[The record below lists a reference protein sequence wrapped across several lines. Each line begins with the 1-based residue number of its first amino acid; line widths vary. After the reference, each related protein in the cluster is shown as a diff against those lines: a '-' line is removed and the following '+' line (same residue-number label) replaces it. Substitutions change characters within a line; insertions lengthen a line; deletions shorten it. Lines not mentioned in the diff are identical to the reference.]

1 MSGPAYVVVGDAGRR
16 AVSQDGVRYEVFQQ
30 LKGQNHHLIR
40 GFFLDGMCVAI
51 GTAKYGSAL
60 AVWRTRNGTD
70 WEHQEVDGLGPSGGF
85 VMNGRLFLFVGAGD
99 RGLRSD
105 PRLTWSEDGG
115 KTWAGTINLFCAATD
130 SRVATGPMMK
140 TAAVGPDRVVAI
152 GAYGRRMMSADGLE
166 WQEAEWHP
174 KDPSKRLSLITIAY
188 GNGLWVAGGL
198 HGVRTTSSDGMQWS
212 EPVAGLE
219 GEHIN
224 NIFHDGERFVCVAL
238 GATYFSADGARW
250 EREANHDAPP
260 LVIRARGRYYG
271 FKWPARM
278 FASEDSIRWE
288 QVAELDDFTAAGIC
302 HGELG
307 G

>member
-1 MSGPAYVVVGDAGRR
+1 MNGPAYVVVGDGKC
-16 AVSQDGVRYEVFQQ
+16 AVSQDGVRYEVLQPP
-30 LKGQNHHLIR
+30 KGQHHQLSQC
-40 GFFLDGMCVAI
+40 FFLDGMCVAI
-51 GTAKYGSAL
+51 GSAKYGTAL

-70 WEHQEVDGLGPSGGF
+70 WESQKVDWLHPNGGF
-85 VMNGRLFLFVGAGD
+85 VMNGKLFLFVGAGD
-99 RGLRSD
+99 RGFRSD

-115 KTWAGTINLFCAATD
+115 KTWAKTIPLYCAATD
-130 SRVATGPMMK
+130 SQVATGPMMK
-140 TAAVGPDRVVAI
+140 TAAAGPDRVVAI
-152 GAYGRRMMSADGLE
+152 GAYGRRMMSTDGLE
-166 WQEAEWHP
+166 WKEAEWHA

-198 HGVRTTSSDGMQWS
+198 HGVRTTSSDGLQWS
-212 EPVAGLE
+212 DPVAGLE

-250 EREANHDAPP
+250 EREANYDAPP
-260 LVIRARGRYYG
+260 IVTRGRGKYYG

-278 FASEDSIRWE
+278 FASDDSIRWE
-288 QVAELDDFTAAGIC
+288 QVAELDDFTATSIC